1 MPATIANTRTFVN
14 NIDALLAPSRW
25 LSPSLSFSFTNSISD
40 YGLAYPNRAAH
51 AASFSPLNPTQQAA
65 TRAWLNTANSG
76 FTSVSG
82 LVFTEL
88 TGPSD
93 ATATIRLA
101 MSNHPT
107 TAYAY
112 FPDPSEQGGD
122 AWFNRVDYLNPVIGT
137 YAYHTFGHELGH
149 ALGLNHG
156 HEPGLG
162 GVSMDADRDSM
173 EFSIMTYRSYVGDPL
188 IGGYSNGAGSYA
200 QSLMM
205 YDIAAIQK
213 MYGASFATNSG
224 NTSYTFS
231 TVTGEMFVN
240 GAPQGTPFENK
251 VFRTIWDG
259 NGIDTYDFSN
269 YSTNLSVDLAPG
281 GWSNLDTTGTFQ
293 KAFLGDG
300 NFARGHVF
308 NALQYNGDLRS
319 LIENAVGGSGH
330 DRISGNIVSNV
341 LSGGGGNDTVYG
353 GAGDDTIYGGD
364 GNDVLQG
371 DEGVDLIFGENGDDK
386 IDGGDGNDSIL
397 GGDGND
403 TLLGGAGTDTLR
415 GGNGNDVIRSDGD
428 GGQYFGDA
436 GNDSMFSGLGPETM
450 DGGAGIDTIDHRAFN
465 GDYVFN
471 MSTGLTN
478 FAGESFGNFENALM
492 GGGNDSVTGNLSAN
506 SIDGGGG
513 NDSIYGAAGNDVLTG
528 GLGDDRFLI
537 GEFGA
542 TNSDTIL
549 DFGTGD
555 DTIVL
560 KDSLDSLL
568 LGAIGISPGIRGL
581 AFDGGNVAGNKL
593 SAGWLIFDLA
603 STLSGI
609 YVNTGTGELHYDPV
623 SSNGT
628 LDRQLI
634 AKISPAAAGAL
645 TTADFIYGV

>member
-1 MPATIANTRTFVN
+1 VNDRTGRAALPNSLLPDRVMPATIANTKTFVN

-25 LSPSLSFSFTNSISD
+25 LSPSLSFSFTNSIAD

-51 AASFSPLNPTQQAA
+51 AASFSPLNLTQQAA
-65 TRAWLNTANSG
+65 TRSWLKTANSG

-88 TGPSD
+88 TGASD

-101 MSNHPT
+101 MSSDPP

-112 FPDPSEQGGD
+112 FPNPSEQGGD
-122 AWFNRVDYLNPVIGT
+122 AWFNKVDYNNPVIGT

-231 TVTGEMFVN
+231 TATGEMFVN
-240 GAPQGTPFENK
+240 GTPQGTPFENK
-251 VFRTIWDG
+251 IFRTIWDG
-259 NGIDTYDFSN
+259 NGIDTYNFSN

-308 NALQYNGDLRS
+308 NALQYDGDLRS

-330 DRISGNIVSNV
+330 DRISGNIISNV

-353 GAGDDTIYGGD
+353 GAGNDTIYGGD

-371 DEGVDLIFGENGDDK
+371 DLGVDLIFGGNGDDN
-386 IDGGDGNDSIL
+386 I
-397 GGDGND
+397 
-403 TLLGGAGTDTLR
+403 
-415 GGNGNDVIRSDGD
+415 VSDGD

-436 GNDSMFSGLGPETM
+436 GNDLMFSGLGPETM
-450 DGGAGIDTIDHRAFN
+450 DGGAGIDTIDHRAWN

-471 MSTGLTN
+471 MSTGLTDW
-478 FAGESFGNFENALM
+478 AGERYSNFENALM
-492 GGGNDSVTGNLSAN
+492 GNGNDSVTGNLSAN
-506 SIDGGGG
+506 SINGGGG
-513 NDSIYGAAGNDVLTG
+513 NDSIYGAAGKDVLTG
-528 GLGDDRFLI
+528 GLGDDRFMI

-542 TNSDTIL
+542 LTNSDTIT
-549 DFGTGD
+549 DFGNGN

-568 LGAIGISPGIRGL
+568 LGSISPGIKGL

-593 SAGWLIFDLA
+593 SEGWLDPGND
-603 STLSGI
+603 LSGI
-609 YVNTGTGELHYDPV
+609 YRNLGTGELYYDPE
-623 SSNGT
+623 SFNGT
-628 LDRQLI
+628 LDRQLL

>member
-1 MPATIANTRTFVN
+1 MPATIANTKTFVN

-25 LSPSLSFSFTNSISD
+25 LSPSLSFSFTNSIAD

-51 AASFSPLNPTQQAA
+51 AASFSPLNLTQQAA
-65 TRAWLNTANSG
+65 TRSWLKTANSG

-88 TGPSD
+88 TGASD

-101 MSNHPT
+101 MSSDPP

-112 FPDPSEQGGD
+112 FPNPSEQGGD
-122 AWFNRVDYLNPVIGT
+122 AWFNKVDYNNPVIGT

-231 TVTGEMFVN
+231 TATGEMFVN
-240 GAPQGTPFENK
+240 GTPQGTPFENK
-251 VFRTIWDG
+251 IFRTIWDG
-259 NGIDTYDFSN
+259 NGIDTYNFSN

-308 NALQYNGDLRS
+308 NALQYDGDLRS

-330 DRISGNIVSNV
+330 DRISGNIISNV

-353 GAGDDTIYGGD
+353 GAGNDTIYGGD

-371 DEGVDLIFGENGDDK
+371 DLGVDLIFGGNGDDNIVSDGDGGQYFGDAGNDLMFSGLGPETMDGGAGIDTIDHRAWNGDYVFNMSTGLTDWAGERYSNFENALMGGGNDSVTGNLSANS
-386 IDGGDGNDSIL
+386 IDGGGGNDSIL

-450 DGGAGIDTIDHRAFN
+450 DGGVGGIDTIDHRAFN

-471 MSTGLTN
+471 MSTGQTN
-478 FAGESFGNFENALM
+478 FSFFGESFTNFENALM
-492 GGGNDSVTGNLSAN
+492 GDGNDSVTGNLSAN

-513 NDSIYGAAGNDVLTG
+513 NP
-528 GLGDDRFLI
+528 RRRR
-537 GEFGA
+537 ERHP
-542 TNSDTIL
+542 
-549 DFGTGD
+549 
-555 DTIVL
+555 
-560 KDSLDSLL
+560 
-568 LGAIGISPGIRGL
+568 PGWRR
-581 AFDGGNVAGNKL
+581 
-593 SAGWLIFDLA
+593 
-603 STLSGI
+603 
-609 YVNTGTGELHYDPV
+609 Y
-623 SSNGT
+623 
-628 LDRQLI
+628 
-634 AKISPAAAGAL
+634 
-645 TTADFIYGV
+645 

>member
-1 MPATIANTRTFVN
+1 MCSSDLGNDSVTGN
-14 NIDALLAPSRW
+14 
-25 LSPSLSFSFTNSISD
+25 LS
-40 YGLAYPNRAAH
+40 
-51 AASFSPLNPTQQAA
+51 
-65 TRAWLNTANSG
+65 ANS
-76 FTSVSG
+76 
-82 LVFTEL
+82 
-88 TGPSD
+88 
-93 ATATIRLA
+93 
-101 MSNHPT
+101 
-107 TAYAY
+107 
-112 FPDPSEQGGD
+112 
-122 AWFNRVDYLNPVIGT
+122 
-137 YAYHTFGHELGH
+137 
-149 ALGLNHG
+149 
-156 HEPGLG
+156 
-162 GVSMDADRDSM
+162 
-173 EFSIMTYRSYVGDPL
+173 
-188 IGGYSNGAGSYA
+188 
-200 QSLMM
+200 
-205 YDIAAIQK
+205 
-213 MYGASFATNSG
+213 
-224 NTSYTFS
+224 
-231 TVTGEMFVN
+231 
-240 GAPQGTPFENK
+240 
-251 VFRTIWDG
+251 
-259 NGIDTYDFSN
+259 
-269 YSTNLSVDLAPG
+269 
-281 GWSNLDTTGTFQ
+281 
-293 KAFLGDG
+293 
-300 NFARGHVF
+300 
-308 NALQYNGDLRS
+308 
-319 LIENAVGGSGH
+319 
-330 DRISGNIVSNV
+330 
-341 LSGGGGNDTVYG
+341 
-353 GAGDDTIYGGD
+353 
-364 GNDVLQG
+364 
-371 DEGVDLIFGENGDDK
+371 
-386 IDGGDGNDSIL
+386 IDGGDGD
-397 GGDGND
+397 D

-549 DFGTGD
+549 DFGKGD

-593 SAGWLIFDLA
+593 SAGWLIFDLT